1 MIFINDLPV
10 GIISL
15 CEIFADDTP
24 LFSKVYD
31 TDISAKEL
39 NSNLE
44 KNSQWALQWKI
55 QFNPDPICKQSYFF
69 LEKQKKPHPTLS
81 SSQAFGDC
89 FRFKTTL

>member
-1 MIFINDLPV
+1 MVKCLIGEIYTKELPQGSVINPLFFIFINDLPV

-44 KNSQWALQWKI
+44 KNSQWAFQWKI

-69 LEKQKKPHPTLS
+69 
-81 SSQAFGDC
+81 
-89 FRFKTTL
+89 